1 MSGSLMEPM
10 TSSGV
15 ADRRR
20 WTGWSRRTVIDRGQL
35 VLLAS
40 LAVLTIGAWG
50 LTIHQARTMDMPMG
64 IVAGGGGEG
73 AAPDSGQ
80 PASTTMDGMA
90 MDGMATD
97 QPMSPDAGTLATS
110 GMSGMG
116 DDGWTWGG
124 ATTFVVA
131 WAVMMAAMMF
141 PAAAPVLLLFRTVT
155 AKRRGRGRALAMTW
169 FFAGGYLLVWTMVG
183 GATWLLVRLGSEV
196 AGRLNSA
203 TRDMWAPLAL
213 GTTLL
218 VAGVY
223 QFTPLKHMCLRQCQS
238 PMGFLMTRWRDGTV
252 GALRIGA
259 VHGAYCLG
267 CCWAIFAVLVA
278 AGVMSL
284 AWMLLLTLV
293 VFAEKVLPL
302 GRRAPRVIGTAFLVL
317 GVLVAAGATPMPW
330 SA

>member
-1 MSGSLMEPM
+1 MIAD
-10 TSSGV
+10 GV
-15 ADRRR
+15 RR
-20 WTGWSRRTVIDRGQL
+20 WPGWSRRTIIDRGQL

-50 LTIHQARTMDMPMG
+50 LTIHQARTMDMSMG
-64 IVAGGGGEG
+64 IVASGGGEG
-73 AAPDSGQ
+73 AASSSGQ
-80 PASTTMDGMA
+80 PASMT

-97 QPMSPDAGTLATS
+97 QPMSPDAGTLAAS

-116 DDGWTWGG
+116 QDGWSWRGG
-124 ATTFVVA
+124 TTFVVA

-155 AKRRGRGRALAMTW
+155 AKRRGTGQSLVMTW
-169 FFAGGYLLVWTMVG
+169 VFAGGYLLVWTVVG
-183 GATWLLVRLGSEV
+183 GATWLLVQLGSEV
-196 AGRLNSA
+196 AGRLTSA
-203 TRDMWAPLAL
+203 GRDTWAPLAL
-213 GTTLL
+213 GATLL
-218 VAGVY
+218 VAGLY

-252 GALRIGA
+252 GALRLGA

-278 AGVMSL
+278 TGVMSL

-317 GVLVAAGATPMPW
+317 GVLVAAGVTPMPW

>member
-1 MSGSLMEPM
+1 MIAN
-10 TSSGV
+10 GV
-15 ADRRR
+15 RR
-20 WTGWSRRTVIDRGQL
+20 WPGWSRRTIIDRGKL

-64 IVAGGGGEG
+64 IVASGGGEG
-73 AAPDSGQ
+73 AASSSG
-80 PASTTMDGMA
+80 PTESLV

-97 QPMSPDAGTLATS
+97 QPMSPDAGTLAAS

-116 DDGWTWGG
+116 EDGWSWRGG
-124 ATTFVVA
+124 TTFVVA

-155 AKRRGRGRALAMTW
+155 AKRRGRGRALAVTW
-169 FFAGGYLLVWTMVG
+169 VFGGGYLLVWTTVG
-183 GATWLLVRLGSEV
+183 GATWLLVQLGSEV

-203 TRDMWAPLAL
+203 SRDTWAPLAL
-213 GTTLL
+213 GATLL
-218 VAGVY
+218 VAGFY

-252 GALRIGA
+252 GALRMGA

>member
-1 MSGSLMEPM
+1 MIAD
-10 TSSGV
+10 GV
-15 ADRRR
+15 RR
-20 WTGWSRRTVIDRGQL
+20 WPGWSRRTVIDRGQL

-40 LAVLTIGAWG
+40 LAALTIGAWG

-64 IVAGGGGEG
+64 IVASGGGEG
-73 AAPDSGQ
+73 AASSSGQ
-80 PASTTMDGMA
+80 PASMT

-97 QPMSPDAGTLATS
+97 QPMPPDAGTLAAS

-116 DDGWTWGG
+116 QDGWSWRGG
-124 ATTFVVA
+124 TSFVVA

-155 AKRRGRGRALAMTW
+155 AKRRGRARALAMTW
-169 FFAGGYLLVWTMVG
+169 VFAGGYLLVWTAVG
-183 GATWLLVRLGSEV
+183 GATWLLVQLGSEV
-196 AGRLNSA
+196 AGRLTSA
-203 TRDMWAPLAL
+203 SRDTWAPLAL
-213 GTTLL
+213 GATLL
-218 VAGVY
+218 VAGLY

-238 PMGFLMTRWRDGTV
+238 PMGFLMTRWRDGGY
-252 GALRIGA
+252 GALRLGA

-293 VFAEKVLPL
+293 VFAEKVAPL
-302 GRRAPRVIGTAFLVL
+302 GRRAPRVIGTAFMVL
-317 GVLVAAGATPMPW
+317 GVLVAAGATDMPW

>member
-1 MSGSLMEPM
+1 
-10 TSSGV
+10 
-15 ADRRR
+15 
-20 WTGWSRRTVIDRGQL
+20 

-64 IVAGGGGEG
+64 IVASGGDGG
-73 AAPDSGQ
+73 AASSSGPTDSL
-80 PASTTMDGMA
+80 TMD
-90 MDGMATD
+90 DMATD
-97 QPMSPDAGTLATS
+97 QPMPPDAGTLAAS

-116 DDGWTWGG
+116 EDGWSWRGG
-124 ATTFVVA
+124 TTFVVA

-155 AKRRGRGRALAMTW
+155 AKRRGRGQALAMTW
-169 FFAGGYLLVWTMVG
+169 VFAGGYLLVWTAVG
-183 GATWLLVRLGSEV
+183 GATWLLVQLGSDAAGRLGS
-196 AGRLNSA
+196 ASRA
-203 TRDMWAPLAL
+203 TWAPLAL
-213 GTTLL
+213 GATLL
-218 VAGVY
+218 VAGLY

-252 GALRIGA
+252 GALRMGA

-267 CCWAIFAVLVA
+267 CCWALFAVLVA

-293 VFAEKVLPL
+293 VFAEKVLPV
-302 GRRAPRVIGTAFLVL
+302 GRRAPRVIGAAFLVL
-317 GVLVAAGATPMPW
+317 GVLVAAGAAPMPW